1 MKIKDPI
8 LFGKIRIFFKEYLPV
23 VRRESPNT
31 TTSYLYTV
39 NIYRISAE
47 CMPTKAARGDI
58 R

>member
-39 NIYRISAE
+39 NIYF
-47 CMPTKAARGDI
+47 DI
-58 R
+58 CRVYANESCER

>member
-39 NIYRISAE
+39 NIYLEYLQSVCQRKS
-47 CMPTKAARGDI
+47 
-58 R
+58 

>member
-23 VRRESPNT
+23 VQRKPQHYYIVPLYSE
-31 TTSYLYTV
+31 YLF
-39 NIYRISAE
+39 RISAE